1 MTTADTNVGASKPFT
16 LRAIFILNALKIL
29 LAFGFFA
36 AFKFFGFK
44 VGELERDPAA
54 SMMLFTALGYII
66 TFAAIV
72 ASILKRS
79 LIGIRAAIAL
89 DFLVSIPATAV
100 IGFAVAIISMGLTF
114 TAPVRAYFAYR
125 G

>member
-1 MTTADTNVGASKPFT
+1 MTAIDPTTGASKPIT

-29 LAFGFFA
+29 LAFGFFV
-36 AFKFFGFK
+36 AFKFYGLQ
-44 VGELERDPAA
+44 VGELVGPQAA
-54 SMMLFTALGYII
+54 NLMLYTMLGYMV
-66 TFAAIV
+66 TFACIV

-79 LIGIRAAIAL
+79 LIGIRAAIAV

-100 IGFAVAIISMGLTF
+100 IGFVIAIIGMGLTF
-114 TAPVRAYFAYR
+114 TESVRAYFAYR

>member
-1 MTTADTNVGASKPFT
+1 MTAIDQTTGASKPIT
-16 LRAIFILNALKIL
+16 LRVIFILNALKIL

-36 AFKFFGFK
+36 AFKFYGLQ
-44 VGELERDPAA
+44 VGELVGPQAA
-54 SMMLFTALGYII
+54 NLMLYTMLGYMV
-66 TFAAIV
+66 TFSCIV

-79 LIGIRAAIAL
+79 LIGIRAAIAI

-100 IGFAVAIISMGLTF
+100 IGFVIAIISMGLTF
-114 TAPVRAYFAYR
+114 TASVRAYFAHR

>member
-1 MTTADTNVGASKPFT
+1 MTAIDPTTGASKPII
-16 LRAIFILNALKIL
+16 LRVIFILNALKIL

-36 AFKFFGFK
+36 AFKYYGLQ
-44 VGELERDPAA
+44 VGELAGPQAA
-54 SMMLFTALGYII
+54 NLMLYTMLGYTV
-66 TFAAIV
+66 TFACIV

-79 LIGIRAAIAL
+79 LIGIRTAIAV

-100 IGFAVAIISMGLTF
+100 IGFVIAIIGMGLTF
-114 TAPVRAYFAYR
+114 TASVRAYFAYR

>member
-1 MTTADTNVGASKPFT
+1 MTAIDPTPGASKPVT
-16 LRAIFILNALKIL
+16 LRVLFILNALKIL

-36 AFKFFGFK
+36 TFKFYGLQ
-44 VGELERDPAA
+44 VGELAGTQAA
-54 SMMLFTALGYII
+54 NLMLYTMLGYMVTFTCII
-66 TFAAIV
+66 

-79 LIGIRAAIAL
+79 MIGIRAAIAV

-100 IGFAVAIISMGLTF
+100 IGFIIAIISMGLTF

>member
-1 MTTADTNVGASKPFT
+1 MATIDPTAGASKPVA
-16 LRAIFILNALKIL
+16 LRVIFILNAFKIF

-36 AFKFFGFK
+36 AFKFFGLQ
-44 VGELERDPAA
+44 VAELAGPKAA
-54 SMMLFTALGYII
+54 NLMFYTMLGYMV
-66 TFAAIV
+66 TFTCIV

-79 LIGIRAAIAL
+79 MLGIRAAIAV

-100 IGFAVAIISMGLTF
+100 IGFVIAIIGMGLTF
-114 TAPVRAYFAYR
+114 TASVRAYFAYR